1 MNKAEFHHGHS
12 IGVYVWILNQN
23 VIIKL
28 SAKLMM
34 EMIKCL
40 GNDQLI

>member
-1 MNKAEFHHGHS
+1 MIKVEFHHGHS
-12 IGVYVWILNQN
+12 ISVYGWISNQN

-28 SAKLMM
+28 SAKLMTK
-34 EMIKCL
+34 MIKCL